1 MFRTSKKNIL
11 IITIILVAIYCLI
24 DFYAFP
30 KIEEIKNLTHNFMFT
45 QYFILL
51 ALKVVDLFL
60 LGIALMR
67 LLNIDIKVNISI
79 RNVSLVIT
87 ALYAVVMI
95 LYAFQN
101 GNLSGS
107 ILNNRLLESLLKLI
121 NLNFIFGILYSGDKK

>member
-11 IITIILVAIYCLI
+11 IITAILVAIYCLI

-45 QYFILL
+45 QYFLLL

-60 LGIALMR
+60 LGIVLMR
-67 LLNIDIKVNISI
+67 LFNIDIKVNISI